1 MRATVSRRKATM
13 KIVIPD
19 DYQDMVDQLDC
30 YSLIRHHQV
39 TRYREPAE
47 TPALLAARLRDADV
61 VVAIRERSE
70 FSRWLIER
78 LPNLKLIALL
88 GRASRM
94 IDYAACTEHGVMVAT
109 GKSNS
114 PVAPAELTIA
124 LILAAR
130 RNVALEAE
138 RMKRGDWPCT
148 LSHRLRG
155 STLGIFGLG
164 AIGALVAR
172 AGEGLAMD
180 VLVWG
185 RSGSL
190 ERARA
195 AGYRTASSKEEL
207 FEKSDVLSLHV
218 RLVPETRGIVGPD
231 DLARMK
237 PTALIVNTARAELFQ
252 PGALVDALRNGRPGF
267 TAVDVYEEEP
277 IIGGNHPLLRLSNA
291 LCVPHIGWAE
301 WDNFELYFSEAFEQI
316 VAFEKG
322 EKLRLANPDV
332 KPRASGAVQG

>member
-1 MRATVSRRKATM
+1 M

-19 DYQDMVDQLDC
+19 DYQDIVDQLDC

-39 TRYREPAE
+39 TRHREPAKTIDQLE
-47 TPALLAARLRDADV
+47 RRLRDADV
-61 VVAIRERSE
+61 VVSIRERTE
-70 FSRWLIER
+70 ISRSLLER
-78 LPNLKLIALL
+78 LPKLRLIALV
-88 GRASRM
+88 GRSSRM

-114 PVAPAELTIA
+114 PDAPAELTVA
-124 LILAAR
+124 LILASR

-164 AIGALVAR
+164 AIGALVAQ
-172 AGEGLAMD
+172 AGRGLAMD

-185 RSGSL
+185 REGSL
-190 ERARA
+190 QRARA
-195 AGYRTASSKEEL
+195 AGYRTAANKEEL
-207 FEKSDVLSLHV
+207 FESSDVLSLHV
-218 RLVPETRGIVGPD
+218 RLVPETRGIVALD

-237 PTALIVNTARAELFQ
+237 PTALIVNTARAELLQ
-252 PGALVDALRNGRPGF
+252 RGALVEALRKGRPGYA
-267 TAVDVYEEEP
+267 AVDVYEEEP
-277 IIGGNHPLLRLSNA
+277 IIGGNHPLLKMLNA

-301 WDNFELYFSEAFEQI
+301 WENFELYFSEAFEQI

-332 KPRASGAVQG
+332 KPRS

>member
-1 MRATVSRRKATM
+1 M

-19 DYQDMVDQLDC
+19 DYQDIVDRLDC
-30 YSLIRHHQV
+30 FSLIRHHEV
-39 TRYREPAE
+39 TRYREPAKSME
-47 TPALLAARLRDADV
+47 QLADRLRDADV
-61 VVAIRERSE
+61 IVSIRERTE
-70 FSRWLIER
+70 LSRSLVER
-78 LPNLKLIALL
+78 LPKLRLIALV
-88 GRASRM
+88 GRGSQM
-94 IDYAACTEHGVMVAT
+94 IDYAACTEKGVMVST

-114 PVAPAELTIA
+114 PEAPAELTVA
-124 LILAAR
+124 LILASR

-164 AIGALVAR
+164 AIGALVAQ
-172 AGEGLAMD
+172 AGRGLAMN

-185 RSGSL
+185 REGSL

-195 AGYRTASSKEEL
+195 AGYRTAVAKEEL
-207 FEKSDVLSLHV
+207 FESSDVLSLHL
-218 RLVPETRGIVGPD
+218 RLSRETRGVVKRD

-237 PTALIVNTARAELFQ
+237 STALIVNTARAELIE
-252 PGALVDALRNGRPGF
+252 PGALVEALRKGRPGF
-267 TAVDVYEEEP
+267 AAVDVYDQEP
-277 IIGGNHPLLRLSNA
+277 VIDGNHPLLKMPNA

-316 VAFEKG
+316 VAYEQGK
-322 EKLRLANPDV
+322 ELRLANPDV
-332 KPRASGAVQG
+332 KPRAA